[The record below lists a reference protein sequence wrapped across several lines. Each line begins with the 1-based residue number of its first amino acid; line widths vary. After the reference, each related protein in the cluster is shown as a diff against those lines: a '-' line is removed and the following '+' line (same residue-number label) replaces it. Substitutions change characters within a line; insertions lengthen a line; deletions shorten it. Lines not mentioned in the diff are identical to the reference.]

1 MKTHFKKKYSTKYFH
16 VQYIAKDETTI
27 KKNLEKYKAE
37 FCDAIPVTASFDS
50 K

>member
-1 MKTHFKKKYSTKYFH
+1 MKSTLEKIFSKYFH

-27 KKNLEKYKAE
+27 KNNLEKYKAE
-37 FCDAIPVTASFDS
+37 FGDAIPVTASFDS